1 MRIPQHI
8 LIIRFSSLGDIIL
21 ASPLIRALRNSFPR
35 ATIDF
40 LLKSEYAPLLRYN
53 PHLSKVI
60 ELTGSDKEE
69 LRRLKNDIR
78 GRNYDT
84 IVDIHNSLRSR
95 WLRMFSGARYVYV
108 INKFAVRRFLLVNVK
123 RNLYKDTIPVPRR
136 YLDTAKA
143 LGMVADEQGL
153 EVFIPEETI
162 SSVNALM
169 NKFKPEKH
177 AAVIGLVPT
186 AHHFTKRWPAECFVK
201 LGVRL
206 AKEHHAKLFLFG
218 GENEVDYCGDIA
230 QMINAESGSAAAE
243 SLAGKISILQAAAV
257 LDYCSVV
264 VSNDSGLMHLAA
276 ARQRKI
282 VALFGSTVKELGFFP
297 YRTENIVLER
307 NGLACRP
314 CSHVGLD
321 RCPEGHFKCMKDI
334 SVDEVVE
341 AVNSL
346 LKKQ

>member
-8 LIIRFSSLGDIIL
+8 LIIRFSSLGDITL

-40 LLKSEYAPLLRYN
+40 LVKSDYAPLVRYN
-53 PHLSKVI
+53 PHISNVI

-78 GRNYDT
+78 RRNYDT
-84 IVDIHNSLRSR
+84 ILDIHNSLRSR
-95 WLRMFSGARYVYV
+95 RLRMFSGALSVHV
-108 INKFAVRRFLLVNVK
+108 INKFAVRRFVLVNTK
-123 RNLYKDTIPVPRR
+123 KNFYKDIVPVPER
-136 YLDTAKA
+136 YLETAKA
-143 LGMVADEQGL
+143 LEIMPDEQGL
-153 EVFIPEETI
+153 EVFIPEESI

-186 AHHFTKRWPAECFVK
+186 ARHFTKRWPAEYFVK

-206 AKEHHAKLFLFG
+206 AKEQHAKLFLFG

-243 SLAGKISILQAAAV
+243 SLAGKISILQTAAA
-257 LDYCSVV
+257 LDYCSIV

-282 VALFGSTVKELGFFP
+282 VALFGSTVKEFGFFP
-297 YRTENIVLER
+297 YRTEHIVLEK
-307 NGLACRP
+307 NGLSCRP
-314 CSHVGLD
+314 CSHIGLAQ
-321 RCPEGHFKCMKDI
+321 CPEGHFKCMKDI

-346 LKKQ
+346 LKKS